1 MQSEKL
7 ILAYVI
13 VVTCCYYNP
22 KIVMWWILWIG
33 HQLKSIQ
40 ANPHKA

>member
-13 VVTCCYYNP
+13 AIAVAATTAATVQ
-22 KIVMWWILWIG
+22 K
-33 HQLKSIQ
+33 
-40 ANPHKA
+40 